1 MCSRYFCLLKEVI
14 ETQKIDLLIYANKNF
29 HIENVKYDEDKWV
42 KEIIPELTNFY
53 FEFISISI
61 LYKAN

>member
-1 MCSRYFCLLKEVI
+1 MEVI

-53 FEFISISI
+53 FEFISVSI